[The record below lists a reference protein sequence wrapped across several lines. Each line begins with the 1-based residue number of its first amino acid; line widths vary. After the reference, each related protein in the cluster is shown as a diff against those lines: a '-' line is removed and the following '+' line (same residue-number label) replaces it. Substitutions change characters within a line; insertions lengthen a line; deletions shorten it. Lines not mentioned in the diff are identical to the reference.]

1 MISVRETK
9 KVRREMMKILF
20 LLRNFNIFASS
31 SIVEVLFLVDFMT
44 INEGEKNLIWG
55 EQMREKLIVYR
66 ERDMSQFD

>member
-66 ERDMSQFD
+66 EREI

>member
-55 EQMREKLIVYR
+55 EQMREKLIV
-66 ERDMSQFD
+66 

>member
-9 KVRREMMKILF
+9 KVRTEMMKILF
-20 LLRNFNIFASS
+20 LLRNFNLFASS

-55 EQMREKLIVYR
+55 EQMREKLIV
-66 ERDMSQFD
+66 